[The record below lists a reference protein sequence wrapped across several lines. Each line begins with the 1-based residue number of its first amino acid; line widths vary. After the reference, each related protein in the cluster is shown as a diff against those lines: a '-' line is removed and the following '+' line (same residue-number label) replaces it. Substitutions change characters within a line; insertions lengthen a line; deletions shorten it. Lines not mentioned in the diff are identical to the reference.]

1 MSNPTLERII
11 KNIDSLPPLS
21 DIAILVQELDN
32 SHNEDILK
40 LVQLI
45 ESDALLTAN
54 ILKMINSPLYGFS
67 KKVNSITK
75 AVLFLGTQTIYTL
88 VLHYAMKENL
98 KADPQI
104 YGFNST
110 QFNEM
115 CQLQSTLVMKWYG
128 NVNLKDARLLS
139 SLALMMESG
148 KLVLSMEV
156 AKSEYADIFRKSF
169 IECANIQEFEK
180 ELIDSTSYQISAL
193 LFEHWNLEPLYID
206 VLHALDYKEY
216 SNESLEKYVAI
227 IEIVRTCINL
237 REILTDQS
245 IARSSLLV
253 EKLDL
258 DSEEFRKIAFEIR
271 DAYLNS

>member
-1 MSNPTLERII
+1 LANPTLERII

-21 DIAILVQELDN
+21 DIAILVQELDK
-32 SHNEDILK
+32 SHNEDIVK
-40 LVQLI
+40 LVKLI

-54 ILKMINSPLYGFS
+54 ILKMINSPLYAFS
-67 KKVNSITK
+67 QKINSITK
-75 AVLFLGTQTIYTL
+75 AVVFLGTQTIYAL
-88 VLHYAMKENL
+88 VLNYAMKENL

-115 CQLQSTLVMKWYG
+115 CQLQSSLVMQWYG
-128 NVNLKDARLLS
+128 KINLKDARLLS

-206 VLHALDYKEY
+206 ILHALDYKEY
-216 SNESLEKYVAI
+216 SKESLEKYVAI
-227 IEIVRTCINL
+227 IEIVRTSINL

-245 IARSSLLV
+245 ISRASLIV
-253 EKLDL
+253 EELGL
-258 DSEEFRKIAFEIR
+258 NAGEFRKVALKLR
-271 DAYLNS
+271 DSYLNS